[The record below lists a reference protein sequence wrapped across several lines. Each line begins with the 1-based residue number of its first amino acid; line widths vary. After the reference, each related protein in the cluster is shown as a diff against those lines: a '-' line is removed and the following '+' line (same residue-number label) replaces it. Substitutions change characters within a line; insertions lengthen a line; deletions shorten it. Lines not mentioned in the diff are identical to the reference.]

1 MNFSKHKNKTIAEIA
16 KKISDRYTN
25 RGKDVFQQNAFD
37 IEMASLQNKNEEL
50 KTKEEMKNGG
60 KMKYADGG
68 EIPYADV
75 SSFNTN
81 PLWGGIPYA
90 SGKFPMEQL
99 TSKPVPPITQ
109 GQDNNSTPIGTVDN
123 KMDVNTYRKNLWK
136 DYLTPGVAG
145 KSIETLTT
153 MIPLF
158 RGINKDPLLLNEQS
172 DKVMDLM
179 SNRNID
185 LTTLNNKAT
194 LASNTA
200 FENTQNA
207 RSINTQRGLNQNVY
221 NMLMGQFADNSLKE
235 QQVNNDYRMQ
245 EAQTRQ
251 GLGTEKRS
259 YKYQNMVDNLMN
271 EANFFKGLQTVG
283 ASFGNMGEFGTKY
296 RMNEMDKQM
305 YQDMIATGDF
315 EWNPEY
321 TKWLESGQKGEKPN
335 PLRKKN

>member
-1 MNFSKHKNKTIAEIA
+1 
-16 KKISDRYTN
+16 
-25 RGKDVFQQNAFD
+25 
-37 IEMASLQNKNEEL
+37 
-50 KTKEEMKNGG
+50 
-60 KMKYADGG
+60 
-68 EIPYADV
+68 
-75 SSFNTN
+75 
-81 PLWGGIPYA
+81 
-90 SGKFPMEQL
+90 
-99 TSKPVPPITQ
+99 
-109 GQDNNSTPIGTVDN
+109 
-123 KMDVNTYRKNLWK
+123 MDVNTYRKNLWK